1 MEYLYFIKNNSLIEK
16 EQKEYYFVEVLP
28 KEEGLVYS
36 NPYNKKIKDE
46 YIYYDYSLILSE
58 PLLKKENEK
67 IENQEKLLDVN
78 KYYLCCKNNQ
88 YGFRKPYQ
96 NFISIIIDEESNRD
110 IKTKINLDIRCK
122 LMDLLIKEKMLN
134 LTQ

>member
-1 MEYLYFIKNNSLIEK
+1 MEYLYFIKNNSLIEKEQEQEK

-58 PLLKKENEK
+58 PLFKKENEK
-67 IENQEKLLDVN
+67 IENQ
-78 KYYLCCKNNQ
+78 
-88 YGFRKPYQ
+88 
-96 NFISIIIDEESNRD
+96 
-110 IKTKINLDIRCK
+110 
-122 LMDLLIKEKMLN
+122 
-134 LTQ
+134 